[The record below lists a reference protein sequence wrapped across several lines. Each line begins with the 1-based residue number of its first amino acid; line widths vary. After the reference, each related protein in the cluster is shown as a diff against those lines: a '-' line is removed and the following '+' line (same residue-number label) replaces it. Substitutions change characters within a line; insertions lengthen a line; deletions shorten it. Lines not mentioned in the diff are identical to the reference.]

1 MIAWTAALAAVDLML
16 LVLPDA
22 RVALAVHL
30 LLTLVAGALWWRA
43 GRLASAPAVL
53 GILGPAGLLAGIV
66 LSRLSRYGGA
76 DLLPELP
83 SPHRRSPHSVAA
95 RLLDGRV
102 RHAAPEAL
110 GSLVAV
116 MRQGDVPTR
125 RRALET
131 VVRSFEPALSP
142 LVALALTDA
151 DQTIRALAAAAAAR
165 IAANFAAARAAL
177 EERIAAGEP
186 DAAPRLAALLAEH
199 ARANVLLSDQH
210 RAALRQ
216 EALRLDS
223 DPRVRAEAAWAAGD
237 YAALDALA
245 AAHAPGDPGD
255 PVAPLRGWWRAEP
268 A

>member
-1 MIAWTAALAAVDLML
+1 M
-16 LVLPDA
+16 LPDA
-22 RVALAVHL
+22 RFSLGCHIV
-30 LLTLVAGALWWRA
+30 LTLVAMGLWLRS
-43 GRLASAPAVL
+43 GRLATAPAVL
-53 GILGPAGLLAGIV
+53 GIVGPVGLLAGMM
-66 LSRLSRYGGA
+66 LSRRWRGGGA

-83 SPHRRSPHSVAA
+83 ALHRRSAHTVAA

-116 MRQGDVPTR
+116 MRRGDVPTR

-165 IAANFAAARAAL
+165 ITGNLAAARAAL
-177 EERIAAGEP
+177 EERVLAGEP
-186 DAAPRLAALLAEH
+186 DAAARLSTLLAEH
-199 ARANVLLSDQH
+199 ARANVLLSEPQ
-210 RAALRQ
+210 RVVLRQ
-216 EALRLDS
+216 EALRLDPG
-223 DPRVRAEAAWAAGD
+223 PRLRAEAAWAAGD
-237 YAALDALA
+237 YAVLDALA
-245 AAHAPGDPGD
+245 AAHPAGDPAD